1 MKGLRISIAAGLL
14 AATIAVWIAGC
25 SSYLPGPAA
34 NTQSEKAETQPGLQ
48 PEVVVIAPSPEP
60 PVMDTVVVMAD
71 RDASAGT
78 AAQNKSA
85 PGPEAV
91 IGAGAGS
98 APAVRKPIVGYAP
111 GPQPGTRN
119 QNAPFYTQH
128 FEQ

>member
-25 SSYLPGPAA
+25 SRYLPGPAA

-48 PEVVVIAPSPEP
+48 PEIVGIAPSPEP

-71 RDASAGT
+71 RDAGAGT
-78 AAQNKSA
+78 AARNESA

-91 IGAGAGS
+91 IGAGAGG
-98 APAVRKPIVGYAP
+98 APAFRKPIVGYAP
-111 GPQPGTRN
+111 GPQPGMRN
-119 QNAPFYTQH
+119 RGLSDFSQLL
-128 FEQ
+128 EQ